1 MGKKILIGSMLVLAM
16 LLLMPSIPAIQ
27 QKTIEEGVKQNLQE
41 KLETISLDDL
51 KDIEVLD
58 RIRHPILYNLI
69 ISIMSFRWEF
79 GIKLRDISIIP
90 DPWGGS
96 VSIIHPLIFLW
107 WFWIYWTVYLW
118 SKFCNNVSDTLGWG
132 WDIPVPH

>member
-1 MGKKILIGSMLVLAM
+1 MKKKIFIGSMLVLTL

-27 QKTIEEGVKQNLQE
+27 QKSIEEGIKQEIQERLDEINLDV
-41 KLETISLDDL
+41 LN
-51 KDIEVLD
+51 DIEVLD
-58 RIRHPILYNLI
+58 RIKHPILYILI
-69 ISIMSFRWEF
+69 ISIMSYRWEF
-79 GIKLRDISIIP
+79 GIELRDISIET
-90 DPWGGS
+90 DHWGG
-96 VSIIHPLIFLW
+96 VYILHPLLFLW